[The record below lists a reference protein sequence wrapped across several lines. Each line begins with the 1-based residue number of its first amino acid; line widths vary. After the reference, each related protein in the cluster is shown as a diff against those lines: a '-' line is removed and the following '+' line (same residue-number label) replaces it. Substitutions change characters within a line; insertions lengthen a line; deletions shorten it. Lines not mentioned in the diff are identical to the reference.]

1 MDDLAGLLRDQDGV
15 VARRQLL
22 SLPGTDRTVVAR
34 LVRRRE
40 LVEVLRGVYVEHT
53 GPPSWQQRAWA
64 AVLRAWPAALADQS
78 AWRAFEGP

>member
-1 MDDLAGLLRDQDGV
+1 MDDLARLLRDQDGV

-53 GPPSWQQRAWA
+53 GPPSWQQRVWV
-64 AVLRAWPAALADQS
+64 AVLWAWPAALAAQS

>member
-1 MDDLAGLLRDQDGV
+1 MDDLARLL
-15 VARRQLL
+15 
-22 SLPGTDRTVVAR
+22 
-34 LVRRRE
+34 RE